1 VNVAASTETREA
13 MHRGSNAVDTFT
25 TDCYSHVVSAEIVRA
40 THLSRT
46 FGARVAVRDLSLSLD
61 AGEIV
66 VLLGPNGAGKT
77 TTLRMLAG
85 LIPPSAGE
93 IVLHGI
99 RFTAASADTLRRH
112 IGLLTESPGLWDR
125 LTVRLNLLTYARLYS
140 LPRPHDAVD
149 RALSMVGLSDRA
161 RDAAGALSKGLRQ
174 RLAVARALMHEP
186 SIVLLDEPTAGLDPA
201 SARHLRDLI
210 LDLRGQGRALL
221 VSTHN
226 LAEAEEIADRIAVLN
241 TNLLAIDTPAAL
253 TRMLKEVRLEI
264 EVEGEAERWIEDVQ
278 PLVESL
284 SASGSTM
291 TATLATDEKTA
302 DLVARLVHAGAR
314 IRRVAPAE
322 RTLEEVY
329 LSLVGHE
336 ERAS

>member
-1 VNVAASTETREA
+1 
-13 MHRGSNAVDTFT
+13 
-25 TDCYSHVVSAEIVRA
+25 VSAEIVRA
-40 THLSRT
+40 SHLSRT
-46 FGARVAVRDLSLSLD
+46 FGARVAVRDLSLSLH

-77 TTLRMLAG
+77 TTLRMLAA
-85 LIPPSAGE
+85 LIPPSTGE

-99 RFTAASADTLRRH
+99 RLTSASADALRRH

-125 LTVRLNLLTYARLYS
+125 LTVRLNLLTYARLYG
-140 LPRPHDAVD
+140 LARPHDAVN
-149 RALSMVGLSDRA
+149 RALSMVGLSERA
-161 RDAAGALSKGLRQ
+161 RDAAGVLSKGLRQ

-253 TRMLKEVRLEI
+253 TRMLREVRVEI
-264 EVEGEAERWIEDVQ
+264 ELEGEADRWTDEVQ

-284 SASGSTM
+284 SVAGSTI
-291 TATLATDEKTA
+291 TATLITNEKTP
-302 DLVARLVHAGAR
+302 DLIARLVHAGAR

-329 LSLVGHE
+329 LSLVGRE

>member
-1 VNVAASTETREA
+1 
-13 MHRGSNAVDTFT
+13 
-25 TDCYSHVVSAEIVRA
+25 VSGEVVRA
-40 THLSRT
+40 TNLSRT
-46 FGARVAVRDLSLSLD
+46 FGARVAVRNLSLSLH

-93 IVLHGI
+93 TVLHGVHL
-99 RFTAASADTLRRH
+99 TAASADTLRRH
-112 IGLLTESPGLWDR
+112 IGLLTEAPGLWDR

-140 LPRPHDAVD
+140 LPRPHDAVH
-149 RALSMVGLSDRA
+149 RALSLVGLAERA
-161 RDAAGALSKGLRQ
+161 RDAAGVLSKGLRQ
-174 RLAVARALMHEP
+174 RLAIARALLHEP

-210 LDLRGQGRALL
+210 LDLRRQGRALL

-253 TRMLKEVRLEI
+253 TRMIKEVRLEI
-264 EVEGEAERWIEDVQ
+264 EVDGDAERWIQEVQ
-278 PLVESL
+278 PPLVESL
-284 SASGSTM
+284 SATGSLL
-291 TATLATDEKTA
+291 TATLSTDEKTP

-314 IRRVAPAE
+314 VRRVTPAE

-329 LSLVGHE
+329 LSLVGDVE
-336 ERAS
+336 GVP